1 MIVDYIGS
9 IDTKH
14 EVTKYTLSTG
24 TEVLLTEDEATELC
38 AYIDQIRYANQ
49 VEALECEI
57 QSLDEE
63 NADLT
68 EENEDLLKQIKA
80 LQEEILK
87 LK

>member
-1 MIVDYIGS
+1 MITNYIGS

-38 AYIDQIRYANQ
+38 VYIDQMRYANQ
-49 VEALECEI
+49 IEALECEI
-57 QSLDEE
+57 ESLDEE
-63 NADLT
+63 NAELT
-68 EENEDLLKQIKA
+68 KENHDLLKQIKD